1 MTQAEHRPLQK
12 KRCAIYTRKSSEEG
26 LEQDFNSLDA
36 QREAC
41 EAYIVSQ
48 KSEGWILSDRFY
60 DDGGFSGGTLDRPAL
75 KRLRA
80 DIEAG
85 LVDVVVV
92 YKIDRL
98 TRAIHDFGK
107 LVEVFEKHNVT
118 FVSVTQSFNTT
129 TSMGRLMMNVLLSFA
144 QFEREVTGERIRDK
158 IAASKRKGMWMGGH
172 PPYGYFPKDRK
183 LEVVEYEARNIRKIF
198 HRFVDLGSATLVVRE
213 FRKEGLLTRAGKP
226 FSKSFIYR
234 ALNNRTYLGQV
245 EHNGQIHDGQHK
257 AIISER
263 IWDEAHLI
271 LAESPRKRAANTRA
285 KTPALLKGIV
295 FGPDGAAMSPHHTR
309 KDQKLYRYYVSQ
321 TVLKHG
327 AGSCPVGR
335 VPAERVEA
343 LVIAQMR
350 ERLTANEFIV
360 GTWRQAR
367 LMNADISE
375 EYVRNA
381 LMGFEA
387 MWDKLFPTE
396 QSRILQLLVERVD
409 VLEDQCDIQF
419 RPGVPELLPSLMREE
434 EDDPALL

>member
-1 MTQAEHRPLQK
+1 MTQADHRLIQK

-60 DDGGFSGGTLDRPAL
+60 DDGGFSGGNLERPAL

-107 LVEVFEKHNVT
+107 LVEVFEKHHVT

-144 QFEREVTGERIRDK
+144 QFEREVTGECIRDK
-158 IAASKRKGMWMGGH
+158 IAASKRKGMWMGGI
-172 PPYGYFPKDRK
+172 PPYGYLPKDRK
-183 LEVVEYEARNIRKIF
+183 LEIVEFEARTIRKIF

-213 FRKEGLLTRAGKP
+213 LNQEGLRTRTGKP
-226 FSKSFIYR
+226 FSKSFLYR
-234 ALNNRTYLGQV
+234 VLNSRTYLGQV
-245 EHNGQIHDGQHK
+245 EHNGQINSGQHK
-257 AIISER
+257 PIISQR
-263 IWDEAHLI
+263 VWDEAHLI
-271 LAESPRKRAANTRA
+271 LSESPRKRAANTRA

-295 FGPDGAAMSPHHTR
+295 FGPDGASMSPHHTR
-309 KDQKLYRYYVSQ
+309 KQQRLYRYYVSQ

-343 LVIAQMR
+343 LVIAQVR
-350 ERLTANEFIV
+350 KRLLANDFII

-375 EYVRNA
+375 ESVRSA
-381 LMGFEA
+381 LADFEA
-387 MWDKLFPTE
+387 MWDKLFPSE
-396 QSRILQLLVERVD
+396 QARILSLLVERVD
-409 VLEDQCDIQF
+409 VFEDQCSIRF
-419 RPGVPELLPSLMREE
+419 RPGVPDLLPPLVPDEV
-434 EDDPALL
+434 DDLALL